1 MSILTKV
8 LIGLVIVAVF
18 PVIYLA
24 GGVLN
29 MQDVWHKKVQQLQA
43 QVKQEQARYDLLLNG
58 DLESQ
63 TSQITPGKP
72 VKGTPGYTQWKTARD
87 AMMRGVGRVWYA
99 RPIAASISGE
109 TGTLSIEMFDDK
121 VNDTG
126 FGTTRQ
132 PLSAHGLT
140 DKTFLYVF
148 QMNHNGEPME
158 GKDRYVGE
166 FIVNG
171 LPPGANEP
179 LIPLKPTFPLPKE
192 EWDRLKSDSG
202 GQQWVVYDKMP
213 QDSRDL
219 FVGQSRDEIA
229 KQVPANVV
237 DEYEFD
243 NQPPTDAVRNNEYL
257 KQFIVKDP
265 KSGTE
270 KFLRPLRNYA
280 QIFQGSAEQLTD
292 LNMRLQVLK
301 REKDFADQ
309 ALANLEKT
317 AIPALDAHRMRL
329 EKEKALVDA
338 DLTVVTGQAE
348 RLAAAVEQMRQEIL
362 RLVTENKQRLQ
373 KGSLGDRLTDASSA
387 QPGKVAA
394 VRVEPIAIP

>member
-18 PVIYLA
+18 PVIYFA

-63 TSQITPGKP
+63 TAQITPGKP

-99 RPIAASISGE
+99 RPVAASISGE

-192 EWDRLKSDSG
+192 EWDRLKADSG

-219 FVGQSRDEIA
+219 FVGQSREEIA
-229 KQVPANVV
+229 KQVPAGVV

-265 KSGTE
+265 KSGAE

-280 QIFQGSAEQLTD
+280 QIFQGSAEQLSD

-338 DLTVVTGQAE
+338 DLTVVNGQAE
-348 RLAAAVEQMRQEIL
+348 RLAAAVEQMRQEIV

-373 KGSLGDRLTDASSA
+373 KGSPGDRLTDASAA

-394 VRVEPIAIP
+394 VRAEPIAIP